1 MTLPHG
7 HPVCRPRDSR
17 RVPSHRS
24 CVLLSACLVAVLAAG
39 GALRAA
45 SPAASLALDP
55 SRIAPA
61 AGVRVIRGAAPDGT
75 DALVFDG
82 TSETG
87 VPFPVS
93 ADEQKILAGDE
104 ISVSLWVRVDRI
116 SESSIGL
123 GYRIPQHRQ
132 PQQAPLLLEAR
143 TVATAFGT
151 YNLYS
156 PVEQPLATGAW
167 HHVAFTYSLSNLT
180 YASYYDGIPQRAGAV
195 SADLPA
201 PLSVP
206 GLLGPLGAGRF
217 TGAIGSARV
226 WNQALPADEFLRF
239 QPSPAAARALAAP
252 LAAAAADTPHAPF
265 RRWCTAL
272 AAEAT
277 GGQPVSLRR
286 WQFIARLVRDLPTL
300 SSWARALSTGTL
312 AGAPFLATSIY
323 PYSHEKRLPF
333 RLPHDG
339 APTDALVTAL
349 ARGEYES
356 VSFMFHPL
364 QNVAKLEL
372 KASPLRSEAGV
383 TLPAGSLDIR
393 IVKCWFNPASG
404 WNTYFAGGREFPTLA
419 PELLLYDDALV
430 KVDIDNRANFL
441 RVDYRSG
448 SRYVNISRAGTPSDI
463 PPFNYVR
470 DPVADAPGPLPL
482 PLPLAE
488 GHNQQF
494 WVTLHAPSNAVPGI
508 YTSEIAFTADGAA
521 AGTLR
526 LAATVHPFAL
536 PRPMTRYN
544 LTREYLGAFM
554 NHCQLGSQA
563 DLGKSLAHAEKR
575 FLAEMR
581 NMAAHNMLHPFM
593 SGFDRESDDEL
604 SIRQFQL
611 MREAGMPLQ
620 PVFGGTGFDP
630 GWMGWAREGGSP
642 DKDPEAYARFRQDFE
657 KRIIRAASR
666 FDEILGHRDVYFY
679 GLDEAGPGTV
689 RQEFAFFSILHKYG
703 FKAFI
708 TSGVAAYANFVVDAN
723 DVPAHIDEAEAQRW
737 HLGGARLFSYA
748 CPFTG
753 PENPEVWRRT
763 KGLRMYM
770 ANYDGIA
777 EYVWYEGHHIWND
790 FVAAG
795 RYKNFNIVY
804 PTRDGVIDTVA
815 WEALRE
821 AFDDVR
827 YATLLKQLAAA
838 AMASADPATA
848 TLGREHLFWLES
860 TDPETVDLDA
870 FRESAASRIATLA
883 RRLPGFCAPAA
894 PRARFALPASLPATA
909 ATPVLANT
917 PDGAR
922 ISDADAKLLAAVLA
936 DSARDEALH
945 GRERLRQSY
954 LETLGKLAGDAA
966 RAQLLVPLGT
976 LEVQLGDTPAA
987 LEHWRSVAD
996 APAASTTNRLQ
1007 AIGNI
1012 IAHDPVG
1019 PRVASYVT
1027 LARSLPGVATGD
1039 LLEINLALA
1048 KKRQSQNFHD
1058 QAIPPLLEAAAT
1070 QGIGKS
1076 RRTRILLDLAG
1087 TYRLLGNDQE
1097 AGRIYREIMA
1107 GGDSP
1112 ALVYEASRGM
1122 IETVVTPTEYDW
1134 VPTRAALDEAL
1145 AVYDN
1150 VRKGNRLSRQAN
1162 ADLVAL
1168 MAPAFIAAGK
1178 PQVVI
1183 ELGEPLVAAGAGQP
1197 LKGRDAAR
1205 LLENLGEAYVALKQY
1220 AKAVSCFERVEPA
1233 GQFRL
1238 LEKIGDNAR
1247 KARNFRRAQQ
1257 AYADMIPMIDKKESP
1272 SLYNRISRYVVQLT
1286 KATRESTTPTTQEVF
1301 DSPGDLGTLN
1311 LDE

>member
-1 MTLPHG
+1 MTFLHGRSLRHCRSALP
-7 HPVCRPRDSR
+7 
-17 RVPSHRS
+17 
-24 CVLLSACLVAVLAAG
+24 LSLAALC
-39 GALRAA
+39 AVASTLRAD
-45 SPAASLALDP
+45 SPAAVLALDP
-55 SRIAPA
+55 ARIAPA
-61 AGVRVIRGAAPDGT
+61 KGVRVDRGAAPDGT

-93 ADEQKILAGDE
+93 ADEQKNLVGDE
-104 ISVSLWVRVDRI
+104 ISVSLWIRVDRI

-132 PQQAPLLLEAR
+132 PQQAPLVLEAG
-143 TVATAFGT
+143 TVATAFGA
-151 YNLYS
+151 YNIYS

-167 HHVAFTYSLSNLT
+167 HHVAFTHSLSNLAFAT
-180 YASYYDGIPQRAGAV
+180 YYDGIPQRAGAV
-195 SADLPA
+195 AADLPA

-206 GLLGPLGAGRF
+206 RLLGPLGARRF
-217 TGAIGSARV
+217 TGAVGAVRV
-226 WNQALPADEFLRF
+226 WNRALPADALLRF
-239 QPSPAAARALAAP
+239 PPSPAAARALAAS
-252 LAAAAADTPHAPF
+252 LTATAADHPHIPF
-265 RRWCTAL
+265 RQWCTAL
-272 AAEAT
+272 AAEAV
-277 GGQPVSLRR
+277 GGQQVSLRR
-286 WQFIARLVRDLPTL
+286 WQFLAGLARDLPTL
-300 SSWARALSTGTL
+300 ASWARALATGRL
-312 AGAPFLATSIY
+312 ARAPFLATSIY

-339 APTDALVTAL
+339 APTDALETAL

-356 VSFMFHPL
+356 VSFMLHPL
-364 QNVAKLEL
+364 QHVARLEI
-372 KASPLRSEAGV
+372 KAAPLRSASGA
-383 TLPAGSLDIR
+383 TLPADALDIR

-404 WNTYFAGGREFPTLA
+404 WNSYFAGGREFPTLA
-419 PELLLYDDALV
+419 PELLLHDDALV
-430 KVDIDNRANFL
+430 KVDIDQRANFL

-448 SRYVNISRAGTPSDI
+448 SRYVNISRAGKTTEI

-488 GHNQQF
+488 GRNQQF
-494 WVTLHAPSNAVPGI
+494 WVTLHAPTNAAPGT
-508 YTSEIAFTADGAA
+508 YTTEIAFTADGAA

-544 LTREYLGAFM
+544 PDREYLGAFM
-554 NHCQLGSQA
+554 NHCHLGAQA
-563 DLGKSLAHAEKR
+563 DMGKSLSHAEKR

-593 SGFDRESDDEL
+593 SGFDKESDDEL

-620 PVFGGTGFDP
+620 PVFGGTGFDAGWL
-630 GWMGWAREGGSP
+630 GWMREGGSP
-642 DKDPEAYARFRQDFE
+642 DQDPGAHARFRQAFE
-657 KRIIRAASR
+657 KRIIRAAGR
-666 FDEILGHRDVYFY
+666 FDEILGHRDVFFY
-679 GLDEAGPGTV
+679 GLDEAGPWTV

-703 FKAFI
+703 LKAFI

-723 DVPAHIDEAEAQRW
+723 DIPARVDEAAARRW
-737 HLGGARLFSYA
+737 HLGGAQLFSYA

-804 PTRDGVIDTVA
+804 PTQDGVVDTVA

-827 YATLLKQLAAA
+827 YATLLKQLATA
-838 AMASADPATA
+838 AMAAADPATA
-848 TLGREHLFWLES
+848 ALGREHLFWLES

-870 FRESAASRIATLA
+870 FRAGAANRIETLSG
-883 RRLPGFCAPAA
+883 RLPGFHSPAA
-894 PRARFALPASLPATA
+894 PWARFTLPAPLPAQA
-909 ATPVLANT
+909 ATPARAGT
-917 PDGAR
+917 PGGGR
-922 ISDADAKLLAAVLA
+922 ISDADARLLSAVLA
-936 DSARDEALH
+936 DRAREEALH
-945 GRERLRQSY
+945 GRDRLRQSF
-954 LETLGKLAGDAA
+954 LETLGKLADDAA
-966 RAQLLVPLGT
+966 RAQLLVPLGA
-976 LEVQLGDTPAA
+976 LEIEMNDTPAA
-987 LEHWRSVAD
+987 LEHWRFAAD
-996 APAASTTNRLQ
+996 SPGAATTNRLQ
-1007 AIGNI
+1007 AIVGI
-1012 IAHDPVG
+1012 IEHDPVG
-1019 PRVASYVT
+1019 PRAASFAA
-1027 LARSLPGVATGD
+1027 LAESLPGVTADD
-1039 LLEINLALA
+1039 LLEVNLALA
-1048 KKRQSQNFHD
+1048 KRRRSHNFHD
-1058 QAIPPLLEAAAT
+1058 QAITPLLAAAAT
-1070 QGIGKS
+1070 RGLDPLRQ
-1076 RRTRILLDLAG
+1076 TRIRLDLAA
-1087 TYRLLGNDQE
+1087 TYRVLGNDD
-1097 AGRIYREIMA
+1097 AARKIYREIIA
-1107 GGDSP
+1107 ASVSA
-1112 ALVYEASRGM
+1112 ALVNAAHRGLL
-1122 IETVVTPTEYDW
+1122 ETVVTPTEYDW
-1134 VPTRAALDEAL
+1134 VPTQAALDEAL
-1145 AVYDN
+1145 AIYDN
-1150 VRKGNRLSRQAN
+1150 ARRGNRLSPQAA
-1162 ADLVAL
+1162 ADLIAL

-1178 PQVVI
+1178 ARVVI
-1183 ELGEPLVAAGAGQP
+1183 DLGEPLVAAGAVPP
-1197 LKGRDAAR
+1197 LTRSNAAR
-1205 LLENLGEAYVALKQY
+1205 LLEKLGDAYAALKQH

-1247 KARNFRRAQQ
+1247 LARNFRRAQQ

-1286 KATRESTTPTTQEVF
+1286 KATRESTAPTTEGVF
-1301 DSPGDLGTLN
+1301 NSPGDLGTLN